1 MQIMRNKINLIWC
14 LLLSAGFISAQ
25 QNWAWMAGTGN
36 SYNVNSSYG
45 TQNVASSSNDP
56 GFRSY
61 SQMCT
66 DASGNVWLF
75 GGNTN
80 AGMKNDL
87 WKFDP
92 TTGFWTY
99 VSGTSGTYSYG
110 NYGSQGVGST
120 SNYPGCRYLGSMVS
134 DNNGN
139 LWLFG
144 GYGFSSNQSY
154 IYLND
159 MWKYN
164 IASGQWTWVKG
175 SNTASANGVYGTMGT
190 ANSSNI
196 PGARHYHHMT
206 KDLSGNIWLFGG
218 YGYNN
223 FGNAGPMNDLWKFD
237 PSTSNFTWMGG
248 TTSTSIYGVSGTLG
262 TGSTSNYPG
271 CRYGGGIA
279 ADASGNIWVFSGY
292 GYTSNNYGYTNDLWR
307 FVPSTGVWTWMSGSQ
322 SVNTYGVY
330 GTQGTGS
337 TSNYPGS
344 RFIGNLNADN
354 AGNLWVSPAYGYAQN
369 SAGTL
374 NDLWKYNISNSQW
387 TWVKGSSTP
396 SNYGTYGTL
405 GLASSSSVPGSR
417 DNNVNYAFDAT
428 GNIWLMGGYGFGAN
442 SSGNLNDLWR
452 FNVCAVPN
460 SPTFQNTNN
469 SIFLCSG
476 NSSTLAATTNT
487 GTILWYASPTSS
499 TTIGTGTSF
508 IPTGLTAVGNAS
520 LYTYYATG
528 SVSCGTSLQRSSIT
542 ITVNPTPT
550 ISVNSG
556 SVCAGTPFVMVP
568 TGATSYSY
576 TGGNTQ
582 VVYPTTSTS
591 YTVTGYSSAGCT
603 NTTNV
608 VSNVAV
614 SPSPTIT
621 VNSGSIC
628 SGSSYTI
635 NASGASTYTFSSGSN
650 IVAPTTPT
658 FYTVSGTSSQ
668 GCTSFSPA
676 IVNVM
681 VYGLPTVS
689 ASNGTVCAGQSFVLT
704 PSGAST
710 YIYSSGS
717 ATVTPTSNTTYS
729 IIGTSAQGCV
739 SSNTA
744 VASVSVITVNT
755 ITANSGSICVGGSY
769 TITPSGS
776 SNYNYSSLSPVV
788 SPNTTTSY
796 TVTGS
801 AFGCNA
807 IPAVVTVTVNALPVV
822 NVTSGAICAGSSFTL
837 NPSGASTY
845 SYVNGGPVVTPTTT
859 TVYGIIGT
867 SNGCTGVASSATV
880 VVNAIPVMT
889 AADGTICLGDNFVIM
904 PTGADSYTYSSG
916 AAAVTPTTTSSY
928 TVSGESTAGCDASD
942 IVVNVAVNNPPAL
955 NPVATGTSLCA
966 GESATITVGTASS
979 YMWANS
985 NSNNPTTTTLSSN
998 VVSPSLPTTYTIT
1011 GVSAEGCSSSAVI
1024 AIKVSACTGLTD
1036 NSADQI
1042 ALWPNPNNGNF
1053 TLRLNDKASVTIFN
1067 QLGQLIQTSNAIA
1080 GDNHLDIE
1088 NKANGIYYVTVQ
1100 NGQFTQTIKIVKQ

>member
-1 MQIMRNKINLIWC
+1 MKNKINLIWC
-14 LLLSAGFISAQ
+14 LLLSVGFISAQ
-25 QNWAWMAGTGN
+25 QNWGWMAGTGN
-36 SYNVNSSYG
+36 SFYTNPTYG

-56 GFRSY
+56 GNREY
-61 SQMCT
+61 TQMCT

-80 AGMKNDL
+80 SGMRNDL

-92 TTGFWTY
+92 TTNQWTY
-99 VSGTSGTYSYG
+99 VSGTTSAYAYG
-110 NYGSQGVGST
+110 NYGTQGVGST
-120 SNYPGCRYLGSMVS
+120 GNYPGCRYLGAMVS

-144 GYGFSSNQSY
+144 GYGFGFNQSY
-154 IYLND
+154 VYLND
-159 MWKYN
+159 LWKYN

-175 SNTASANGVYGTMGT
+175 SNNGYSNGTYGSMGT

-223 FGNAGPMNDLWKFD
+223 VGNSGPMNDLWKLD
-237 PSTSNFTWMGG
+237 PTTSNFTWMGG

-279 ADASGNIWVFSGY
+279 ADASGNIWIFSGY

-322 SVNTYGVY
+322 SVNIYGVY

-354 AGNLWVSPAYGYAQN
+354 AGNLWVSPAYGFAQN
-369 SAGTL
+369 NSGLL
-374 NDLWKYNISNSQW
+374 NELWKYTISNGQW

-396 SNYGTYGTL
+396 NNYGSYGTL
-405 GLASSSSVPGSR
+405 GQASSSSNPGGR
-417 DNNVNYAFDAT
+417 DNNVSYAFDAT
-428 GNIWLMGGYGFGAN
+428 GNIWLMGGYGYGAN
-442 SSGNLNDLWR
+442 SSGSMNDLWR
-452 FNVCAVPN
+452 FDVCAVPN
-460 SPTFQNTNN
+460 SPTFQNTTN

-487 GTILWYASPTSS
+487 GSILWYASPTSS

-508 IPTGLTAVGNAS
+508 VPTGLTAVGNTS

-556 SVCAGTPFVMVP
+556 SVCSGTPFVMIP

-576 TGGNTQ
+576 SGGNSQ

-591 YTVTGYSSAGCT
+591 YTVTGYSTAGCT
-603 NTTNV
+603 NTSVV

-621 VNSGSIC
+621 VNSGSLC
-628 SGSSYTI
+628 SGNTYTI
-635 NASGASTYTFSSGSN
+635 NASGATSYTYSSGTN
-650 IVAPTTPT
+650 IVSPTTPT
-658 FYTVSGTSSQ
+658 FYTVSGTSAQ
-668 GCTSFSPA
+668 GCTSSTPA
-676 IVNVM
+676 IVNIM
-681 VYGLPTVS
+681 VYAPPTVS
-689 ASNGTVCAGQSFVLT
+689 ATGGTICSGQSFVIV

-710 YIYSSGS
+710 YIYSGGS
-717 ATVTPTSNTTYS
+717 ASISPTTNTSYS
-729 IIGTSAQGCV
+729 ITGTSAQGC
-739 SSNTA
+739 SSTNTA
-744 VASVSVITVNT
+744 VVTVSVIAPST
-755 ITANSGSICVGGSY
+755 ITANSGTICAGGSY
-769 TITPSGS
+769 TINPSGAG
-776 SNYNYSSLSPVV
+776 NYNYSSLSPVV
-788 SPNTTTSY
+788 SPNTTSSY

-801 AFGCNA
+801 AAGCNA
-807 IPAVVTVTVNALPVV
+807 IPAVVTVTVYALPTVSV
-822 NVTSGAICAGSSFTL
+822 SSGAICSGNSFTL
-837 NPSGASTY
+837 NPSGATTY
-845 SYVNGGPVVTPTTT
+845 SYVNGGPVVTPTATS
-859 TVYGIIGT
+859 VYGIVGT
-867 SNGCTGVASSATV
+867 ANGCTGQTSNATV
-880 VVNAIPVMT
+880 VVNAIPVMS
-889 AADGTICLGDNFVIM
+889 AANGTVCLGDNFTIT
-904 PTGADSYTYSSG
+904 PIGADSYTYSSG
-916 AAAVTPTTTSSY
+916 SAAVSPTATSAY
-928 TVSGESTAGCDASD
+928 TVSGESAAGCDATD
-942 IVVNVAVNNPPAL
+942 IVVNVTVNNPPAL
-955 NPVATGTSLCA
+955 NPVATSTSICV
-966 GESATITVGTASS
+966 GESVTITVGAANAYVWT
-979 YMWANS
+979 NS

-998 VVSPSLPTTYTIT
+998 VVSPSLPTSYTIS
-1011 GVSAEGCSSSAVI
+1011 GVSNEGCTSTAAI
-1024 AIKVSACTGLTD
+1024 AIKVSACTGLD
-1036 NSADQI
+1036 ENAAEQI
-1042 ALWPNPNNGNF
+1042 SLWPNPNNGAF
-1053 TLRLNDKASVTIFN
+1053 TLHLNDKAAVTIVN
-1067 QLGQLIQTSNAIA
+1067 QLGQLVYTANANAGDNAIA
-1080 GDNHLDIE
+1080 IDNF
-1088 NKANGIYYVTVQ
+1088 ANGIYYVTVL